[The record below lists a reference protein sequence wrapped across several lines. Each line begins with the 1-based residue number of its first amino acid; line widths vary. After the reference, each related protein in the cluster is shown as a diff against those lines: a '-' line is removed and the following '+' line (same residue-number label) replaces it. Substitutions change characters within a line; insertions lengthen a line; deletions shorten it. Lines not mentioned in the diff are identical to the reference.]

1 MKKSSVRTAGSPGEQ
16 AASAGQDISVD
27 SDEPSW
33 AVIRIEFPMRGR
45 FVTAPKRPPFM
56 ESEVNQPRWTQASEF
71 ARAMA
76 RTIEDTF
83 SLGANTLHLRMHYVD
98 LGDQQVQPEIHLIAP
113 GITCPDRAT
122 LREITTR
129 FGAGLTSQSDLLD
142 SPSSESLSPEC
153 EQHIDDN
160 VSLFLEAHGGQ
171 AVQKSLQILV
181 EDQPVSTVRGHW
193 RQEREGAEQEPQQ
206 RVLEGL
212 YDGRRLRARTL
223 YVSHVG
229 ETSRSVEIFYD
240 EERFDHRLRE
250 LADNKNAELRLT
262 VSEIPCGKGK
272 KRYELID
279 FERIPMPD
287 HLDLS
292 PSGPAAA

>member
-1 MKKSSVRTAGSPGEQ
+1 MKKSSVRTAGSPCEL
-16 AASAGQDISVD
+16 AASAGQNISAEAN
-27 SDEPSW
+27 EPSW
-33 AVIRIEFPMRGR
+33 AVIRIEFPMKGK
-45 FVTAPKRPPFM
+45 FVTGSSCPPFM
-56 ESEVNQPRWTQASEF
+56 EAELNQPRWTQANEF

-76 RTIEDTF
+76 RAIEGAF
-83 SLGANTLHLRMHYVD
+83 SLEENVLHPRMRYVD
-98 LGDQQVQPEIHLIAP
+98 LGNQYLQPEIHLIAP

-122 LREITTR
+122 LMEITAR
-129 FGAGLTSQSDLLD
+129 FGAGLTSQPDLLD
-142 SPSSESLSPEC
+142 SPPSGSLSPEC

-193 RQEREGAEQEPQQ
+193 RQEMESDEQVPQQ
-206 RVLEGL
+206 RVFEGL

-229 ETSRSVEIFYD
+229 ETSRSVEIYYD

-250 LADNKNAELRLT
+250 LADNKSAELRLT